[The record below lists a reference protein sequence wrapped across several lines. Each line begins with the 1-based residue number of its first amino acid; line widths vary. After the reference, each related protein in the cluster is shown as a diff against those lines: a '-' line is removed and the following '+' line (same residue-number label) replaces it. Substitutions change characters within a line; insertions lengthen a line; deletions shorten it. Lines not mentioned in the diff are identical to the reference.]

1 MGTPESWPRWR
12 ALLPSVLTAVG
23 HQDGTTGQ
31 EPAAWLLSS
40 VGTYLRSQGR
50 AVEALPLHQRALPI
64 NEAVYGSEHPDVAT
78 ALNEVG
84 GVLSN
89 LGRAGE
95 ALPLQERALCIFEA
109 AYGPDHSQTRQSR
122 EYVERLKAPS

>member
-1 MGTPESWPRWR
+1 
-12 ALLPSVLTAVG
+12 
-23 HQDGTTGQ
+23 
-31 EPAAWLLSS
+31 
-40 VGTYLRSQGR
+40 
-50 AVEALPLHQRALPI
+50 
-64 NEAVYGSEHPDVAT
+64 VAT